1 MKSLYKR
8 ELTMMVGIVALSF
21 TLLST
26 AFMLLSYRY
35 IISETRDRLERN
47 AGYIAA
53 ATSDYLQNVD
63 SLSLLD
69 GIKWTLYQSTMETVS
84 AVSEASVIVTNTQGE
99 ILYATDSDLYHKQIP
114 DRVVQQILQQGHY
127 NGITNLGGIYGA
139 NRYIAG
145 LPVQTKLTPTL
156 AANLGLVLVS
166 GDTSGLS
173 EMWRATA
180 TIFFFAAVVVLLIAV
195 IASSIT
201 SAHQTRPLTE
211 MAEAARKFG
220 RGEFDVRVNSY
231 KDRCDEIGE
240 LAEAFNFMANSL
252 EKVESQRADFI
263 ANVSHELKTPMT
275 TIAGF
280 AEGILDGTIPPEK
293 EGEALNVVVSETRRL
308 SRLVR
313 RMLDLSRLNALTETV
328 TAQEQFDI
336 IEVMSRVL
344 VSLEGRITGR
354 GLDVDAQF
362 PEDPIMVWGDPDA
375 VHPRC
380 AITCWTM
387 RRSLLPK
394 GRTSQSRSPKRDG
407 KALVTVRNLGATIPP
422 DELPL
427 LFERFHKA
435 DYSRSVDREGVG
447 LGLYI
452 VKTIL
457 GQFEGKYHRHQRGWG
472 DPVHLHPDAGVTAG

>member
-1 MKSLYKR
+1 
-8 ELTMMVGIVALSF
+8 MMVGIVALSF

-47 AGYIAA
+47 AGYIASFTSEYF
-53 ATSDYLQNVD
+53 TSDYYLKTQGTILEEAGEDFYRANVETLTAMSDSSIIVADSNGEIIYASESELYTKKIPQNVVD
-63 SLSLLD
+63 
-69 GIKWTLYQSTMETVS
+69 
-84 AVSEASVIVTNTQGE
+84 
-99 ILYATDSDLYHKQIP
+99 QIQE
-114 DRVVQQILQQGHY
+114 RGSY
-127 NGITNLGGIYGA
+127 TGITTLNGLYSSG
-139 NRYIAG
+139 RYFAG
-145 LPVQTKLTPTL
+145 LPINVKIGDLEISQ
-156 AANLGLVLVS
+156 GLVLVS

-220 RGEFDVRVNSY
+220 RGEFDVRVNNY
-231 KDRCDEIGE
+231 KDRCDESGE
-240 LAEAFNFMANSL
+240 LADAFNSMANSL
-252 EKVESQRADFI
+252 AKVENQRADFI

-275 TIAGF
+275 TISGF

-293 EGEALNVVVSETRRL
+293 EQDALKIVVSETRRL

-313 RMLDLSRLNALTETV
+313 RMLDLSRLNALAENSI
-328 TAQEQFDI
+328 TAQEQFDLVEVVSQVI
-336 IEVMSRVL
+336 I
-344 VSLEGRITGR
+344 SLEGKITDR
-354 GLDVDAQF
+354 NLDMDVQM
-362 PEDPIMVWGDPDA
+362 PEDKLMVWGDPDSVTQVCYNLIDNA
-375 VHPRC
+375 
-380 AITCWTM
+380 AKFAAAGTSITLRIT
-387 RRSLLPK
+387 K
-394 GRTSQSRSPKRDG
+394 KDG
-407 KALVTVRNLGATIPP
+407 KAYTSISNLGATIPQ

-435 DYSRSVDREGVG
+435 DYSRSMDRDGVG

-457 GQFEGKYHRHQRGWG
+457 GNLKENIT
-472 DPVHLHPDAGVTAG
+472 VTSEDGLTTFTFTLTLA

>member
-8 ELTMMVGIVALSF
+8 QLVMMVGIVALSF

-47 AGYIAA
+47 AGYIANFTSEYFA
-53 ATSDYLQNVD
+53 SDYYL
-63 SLSLLD
+63 
-69 GIKWTLYQSTMETVS
+69 K
-84 AVSEASVIVTNTQGE
+84 TQGTVLE
-99 ILYATDSDLYHKQIP
+99 EAGEDFYRANVETLTAMSDSSIIVADAKGEVIYASESELYTKKVPQSVVDQIQE
-114 DRVVQQILQQGHY
+114 RGSYTGITTL
-127 NGITNLGGIYGA
+127 NGIYSTG
-139 NRYIAG
+139 RYIAG
-145 LPVQTKLTPTL
+145 LPVNIKVG
-156 AANLGLVLVS
+156 NLEINQGLVLVS

-201 SAHQTRPLTE
+201 SAHQTRPLVE

-220 RGEFDVRVNSY
+220 RGEFDVRVDSY

-240 LAEAFNFMANSL
+240 LAEAFNSMANSL
-252 EKVESQRADFI
+252 AKVESHRADFI

-275 TIAGF
+275 TISGF
-280 AEGILDGTIPPEK
+280 AEGILDGTVPPEK
-293 EGEALNVVVSETRRL
+293 EQDALKIIVSETRRL

-313 RMLDLSRLNALTETV
+313 KMLDLSRLNALAENSI
-328 TAQEQFDI
+328 TAQEQFDLVEVVSQVI
-336 IEVMSRVL
+336 I
-344 VSLEGRITGR
+344 SLESKITDR
-354 GLDVDAQF
+354 NLDMDVQM
-362 PEDPIMVWGDPDA
+362 PEDKLMVWGDPDSVTQVCYNLIDNA
-375 VHPRC
+375 AKFAASGTSISLR
-380 AITCWTM
+380 IT
-387 RRSLLPK
+387 K
-394 GRTSQSRSPKRDG
+394 KDG
-407 KALVTVRNLGATIPP
+407 KAYTSISNLGATIPQ

-427 LFERFHKA
+427 LFDRFHKA
-435 DYSRSVDREGVG
+435 DYSRSMDRDGVG

-457 GQFEGKYHRHQRGWG
+457 GNLKENIT
-472 DPVHLHPDAGVTAG
+472 VTSEDGLTTFTFTLTLA

>member
-127 NGITNLGGIYGA
+127 NGITNLGGVYGA

-280 AEGILDGTIPPEK
+280 SDGILDGTIPPDK
-293 EGEALNVVVSETRRL
+293 ERAALQTISSETRRL

-313 RMLDLSRLNALTETV
+313 RMLDLSRLQSAENV
-328 TAQEQFDI
+328 TAQEQFDVS
-336 IEVMSRVL
+336 EVMLRVL
-344 VSLEGRITGR
+344 VSLENKINARH
-354 GLDVDAQF
+354 LDVDTQL
-362 PEDPIMVWGDPDA
+362 PDGPVLVWGDPDA
-375 VHPRC
+375 ITQVC
-380 AITCWTM
+380 YNLLDNAIKFSAEGSTM
-387 RRSLLPK
+387 GLSITAK
-394 GRTSQSRSPKRDG
+394 GG
-407 KALVTVRNLGATIPP
+407 KAHVAVRNHGDTIPP
-422 DELPL
+422 DELAMI
-427 LFERFHKA
+427 FDRFHKS
-435 DYSRSVDREGVG
+435 DKSRSVDREGVG

-457 GQFEGKYHRHQRGWG
+457 NNHKENISVTSQ
-472 DPVHLHPDAGVTAG
+472 DGVTEFVFTLTLA

>member
-1 MKSLYKR
+1 
-8 ELTMMVGIVALSF
+8 MVGIIALS
-21 TLLST
+21 SWPRCPSCSS
-26 AFMLLSYRY
+26 LLSYRY

-127 NGITNLGGIYGA
+127 NGITNLGGVYGA
-139 NRYIAG
+139 NHYIAG

-180 TIFFFAAVVVLLIAV
+180 TISFFAAVVVLLIAV

-252 EKVESQRADFI
+252 EKVSQRADFI

-375 VHPRC
+375 VTQVCYNLLDNAAKFAAQGTDITVQITKKDGRPLSPC
-380 AITCWTM
+380 AIWGANAS
-387 RRSLLPK
+387 R
-394 GRTSQSRSPKRDG
+394 RTSRHPLWNNATGGHSRG
-407 KALVTVRNLGATIPP
+407 
-422 DELPL
+422 
-427 LFERFHKA
+427 
-435 DYSRSVDREGVG
+435 VDREGVG

-457 GQFEGKYHRHQRGWG
+457 GNLKENITATSE
-472 DPVHLHPDAGVTAG
+472 DGVTQFTFTLTLA

>member
-1 MKSLYKR
+1 MYKR
-8 ELTMMVGIVALSF
+8 Q
-21 TLLST
+21 
-26 AFMLLSYRY
+26 
-35 IISETRDRLERN
+35 
-47 AGYIAA
+47 GYIAA

-127 NGITNLGGIYGA
+127 NGITNLGGVYGA

-220 RGEFDVRVNSY
+220 RGEFDVRVNSLSLIHISTTAMEPVSSPAPSFPRHSRVFSRMPTPPASVPH
-231 KDRCDEIGE
+231 RCRTSGAVGSAPPRQRRVNALINAKCL
-240 LAEAFNFMANSL
+240 LAPL
-252 EKVESQRADFI
+252 EPTGPGRSMSFINILSHAARCSVKTEGRAVPCPLWISSVCFREK
-263 ANVSHELKTPMT
+263 SR
-275 TIAGF
+275 GF
-280 AEGILDGTIPPEK
+280 A
-293 EGEALNVVVSETRRL
+293 
-308 SRLVR
+308 
-313 RMLDLSRLNALTETV
+313 
-328 TAQEQFDI
+328 
-336 IEVMSRVL
+336 
-344 VSLEGRITGR
+344 
-354 GLDVDAQF
+354 
-362 PEDPIMVWGDPDA
+362 
-375 VHPRC
+375 
-380 AITCWTM
+380 
-387 RRSLLPK
+387 
-394 GRTSQSRSPKRDG
+394 
-407 KALVTVRNLGATIPP
+407 
-422 DELPL
+422 
-427 LFERFHKA
+427 
-435 DYSRSVDREGVG
+435 
-447 LGLYI
+447 
-452 VKTIL
+452 
-457 GQFEGKYHRHQRGWG
+457 
-472 DPVHLHPDAGVTAG
+472 